1 MTQNLKGIEVTK
13 ARLDETCNDW
23 KERKLQSVIKKSLW
37 SREGNIPEKP
47 HNRHLQATIDNHNCN
62 FFFAARGDL

>member
-47 HNRHLQATIDNHNCN
+47 HNRHLQATTTIVT